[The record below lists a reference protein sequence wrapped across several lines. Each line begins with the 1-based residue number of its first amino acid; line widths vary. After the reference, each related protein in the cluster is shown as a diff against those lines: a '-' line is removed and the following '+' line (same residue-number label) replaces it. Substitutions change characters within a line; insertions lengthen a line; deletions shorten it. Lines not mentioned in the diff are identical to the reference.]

1 MLAPIA
7 LVPSLLFE
15 SLVRMRNGLYSAAL
29 LPQRR
34 LERPVISVGNI
45 TLGGAGKTPFVIYT
59 AQTLLKL
66 GITPVVLSRGYGRRL
81 PNELHILP
89 PGSELAFPASKL
101 GDEPA
106 LIRRRAPDA
115 WMGISKD
122 RFAVGS
128 KISQRQTRMVFIL
141 DDGFQHRRLQRNLD
155 IVIIDR
161 SQPLKSNR
169 IFPRGTLR
177 EPLSGLRRCHVIVLN
192 GRHEEGLNDPLEADI
207 RNLHPD
213 AKIFHCEQKI
223 ESMIPFSSWK
233 ETGGQSAPAR
243 NVGSAYLVA
252 ALGNPERFRQD
263 VLRLGIE
270 VRGTRFFADHFK
282 LKHKDWLDCSDEA
295 NRRAADAMITT
306 EKDAIKIS
314 RPPDFPLLVSVQS
327 TEMSESEAFELVLKD
342 SLQEQL

>member
-1 MLAPIA
+1 MD
-7 LVPSLLFE
+7 
-15 SLVRMRNGLYSAAL
+15 GH
-29 LPQRR
+29 
-34 LERPVISVGNI
+34 LERPFRCWEQNLAAADADGFHTRRRIP
-45 TLGGAGKTPFVIYT
+45 APKTP
-59 AQTLLKL
+59 AK
-66 GITPVVLSRGYGRRL
+66 
-81 PNELHILP
+81 
-89 PGSELAFPASKL
+89 PGHRDHRSKPAF
-101 GDEPA
+101 E
-106 LIRRRAPDA
+106 I
-115 WMGISKD
+115 
-122 RFAVGS
+122 
-128 KISQRQTRMVFIL
+128 
-141 DDGFQHRRLQRNLD
+141 
-155 IVIIDR
+155 
-161 SQPLKSNR
+161 QPHL
-169 IFPRGTLR
+169 PRGTLR